1 MPDAGASLA
10 TDGAVLVTLI
20 VAMRNEEANIARC
33 IGSIRAQAYPQDRL
47 EVFVIDGASTD
58 RSREVAAGLIAGLP
72 GWHLVD
78 NPRRIQAA
86 AWNLGIAQASG
97 EVIGILSGHSELHA
111 DYVAN
116 AVETLQRT
124 RATMVGGPVRA
135 LGGGRIGAAVALAT
149 SSPFGVGGAT
159 FRYLEREASVDTVF
173 MGLCMAGD
181 FRRFQFDEEL
191 VRDQDD
197 ELSYRILDA
206 GGTIICNP
214 RIRSSYRSRST
225 YRSLWRQYFDYG
237 FWKVRVMQKHPR
249 QARPRQIIPAVF
261 VCTSAICLLL
271 APGASLARRGS
282 LLVLGSYGLANLAA
296 SFITVRGN
304 AVRLLPYVSVSYA
317 VIHVAYGAGFAGGMV
332 RFRDRWPSGA
342 LAAVVRSLIR
352 HART

>member
-1 MPDAGASLA
+1 MPDVRPSFA
-10 TDGAVLVTLI
+10 TDRPALVTLI
-20 VAMRNEEANIARC
+20 VAMRNEETNIERC
-33 IGSIRAQAYPQDRL
+33 IASIRAQSYPQDRL

-86 AWNLGIAQASG
+86 AWNLGIARSSG
-97 EVIGILSGHSELHA
+97 DVIGILSGHSELHP

-116 AVETLQRT
+116 AAETLQRT

-149 SSPFGVGGAT
+149 SSPFGVGGAR
-159 FRYLEREASVDTVF
+159 FRYLDREESVDTVF
-173 MGLCMAGD
+173 MGLCLADD
-181 FRRFQFDEEL
+181 FRNFLFDEEL

-261 VCTSAICLLL
+261 VATGAICLLL
-271 APGASLARRGS
+271 APRAALARRGS
-282 LLVLGSYGLANLAA
+282 VLVVGSYALANLAA
-296 SFITVRGN
+296 SFMTVRGD
-304 AVRLLPYVSVSYA
+304 ALRLPYVSASYA
-317 VIHVAYGAGFAGGMV
+317 VIHVAYGAGFVGGLI
-332 RFRDRWPSGA
+332 RFSNRWPSGA